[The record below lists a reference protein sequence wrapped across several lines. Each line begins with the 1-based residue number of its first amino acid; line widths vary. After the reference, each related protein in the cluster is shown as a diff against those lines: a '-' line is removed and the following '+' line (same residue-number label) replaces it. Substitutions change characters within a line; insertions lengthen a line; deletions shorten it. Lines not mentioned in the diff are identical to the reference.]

1 VRDGVPAGGAL
12 VERFYIKG
20 AGKGVC
26 LHALAAM
33 LTLLAPLLKGAP
45 ARALGIGKEE
55 DTGYTRRPR
64 ARPRQSV
71 SFCASSKMRSVFQ
84 YCQPPQRPNGIAP
97 SFRRQRSSVA
107 TSPEW
112 VSV

>member
-1 VRDGVPAGGAL
+1 MRDGVPAGGAL

-45 ARALGIGKEE
+45 ATALGIGKEE
-55 DTGYTRRPR
+55 DTGYAQCPDPGEPYTCGGTVIFELKRE
-64 ARPRQSV
+64 
-71 SFCASSKMRSVFQ
+71 K
-84 YCQPPQRPNGIAP
+84 
-97 SFRRQRSSVA
+97 
-107 TSPEW
+107 T
-112 VSV
+112 